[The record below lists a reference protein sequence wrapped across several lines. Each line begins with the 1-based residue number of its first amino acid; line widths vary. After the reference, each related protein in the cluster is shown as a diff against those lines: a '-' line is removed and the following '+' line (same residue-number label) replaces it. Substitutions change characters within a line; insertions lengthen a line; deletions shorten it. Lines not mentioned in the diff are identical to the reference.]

1 MVTVLQGVR
10 QPDRTPAMNGT
21 ILSANR
27 WRYLGNNPTNAT
39 DPSGLERMTA
49 ADRKEAEDNN
59 RRIYQEAR
67 EWELFHTGSQTEG
80 SLPPSVKKEDGVL
93 SFHGGTVMRL
103 LRFSA
108 SETGLI
114 PALLGGQ
121 VLTQEY
127 RTFQQ
132 GCMGLNKLRL
142 NTDREPFSLPGARAF
157 ATLEAAV
164 EAQKEMI
171 RTTPK
176 SKRIVISAYQDN
188 YLDEQLK
195 PFLLPGSKTEYDL
208 DKIKGVRGK
217 FGGTI
222 QPKGNLATFDF
233 VTVHQKADLTV
244 RCYETMDF
252 SVAKNPDLVV
262 KHKPKLYPPETAG
275 TIYLVIPIE
284 DHYRSPQSPRGEK

>member
-10 QPDRTPAMNGT
+10 QPDRTPATNGT
-21 ILSANR
+21 IRAASR

-59 RRIYQEAR
+59 RRRYQEAR

-80 SLPPSVKKEDGVL
+80 SLPSSVKEKDGVL

-103 LRFSA
+103 LRFRA

-121 VLTQEY
+121 ALTQEY
-127 RTFQQ
+127 LTFQQ

-142 NTDREPFSLPGARAF
+142 NTDQEPFSLPGARAF

-164 EAQKEMI
+164 EVQKAMI

-176 SKRIVISAYQDN
+176 SKRIVITAYQDS

-195 PFLLPGSKTEYDL
+195 PFLLPGSKTEYEL
-208 DKIKGVRGK
+208 DKIKLLQGKLGV
-217 FGGTI
+217 TI
-222 QPKGNLATFDF
+222 QPRGNLAVFDF
-233 VTVHQKADLTV
+233 VTVHEKADLTV

-252 SVAKNPDLVV
+252 GVTKNPELWV
-262 KHKPKLYPPETAG
+262 KHKPKLYPPERAG

-284 DHYRSPQSPRGEK
+284 NHYRSPQSPRGEK

>member
-21 ILSANR
+21 TLTANR

-49 ADRKEAEDNN
+49 ALRKEAEDNN

-67 EWELFHTGSQTEG
+67 EWELFHTGRQTEG
-80 SLPPSVKKEDGVL
+80 SLPGSVKEKDGVL
-93 SFHGGTVMRL
+93 SFYGGTVMRL
-103 LRFSA
+103 LRFQGYEPGLA
-108 SETGLI
+108 AFLGMPVET
-114 PALLGGQ
+114 P
-121 VLTQEY
+121 EY

-132 GCMGLNKLRL
+132 GCMGLLKLRL
-142 NTDREPFSLPGARAF
+142 NTTQEPFSLPGARAF

-195 PFLLPGSKTEYDL
+195 PFLLAGSKTEYDMA
-208 DKIKGVRGK
+208 KIKEVRGG
-217 FGGTI
+217 FGGTV
-222 QPKGNLATFDF
+222 QPKGNLAVFDF

-252 SVAKNPDLVV
+252 GVSKNPELWV
-262 KHKPKLYPPETAG
+262 KHKTELYPPERAG

-284 DHYRSPQSPRGEK
+284 DHYRSPQSPRGER